1 MLIRHPPAGGGGG
14 GSSAS
19 LVFRPRYLGVT
30 MGDKQSSFPGRG
42 LDRNQHHIC
51 HAEGSQHLVVRP
63 RCLGVTMG
71 DKIFINQLK
80 NPKIVRAWILDT
92 KKAGHSPR
100 LYNFEKVLLIWI
112 GRKYVIHT
120 WICFQT
126 PIRRRVWM
134 VAIICFNWSPLCII
148 YPITPLIIQRYTI

>member
-1 MLIRHPPAGGGGG
+1 MFELVPELVLELCHADEYQHLI
-14 GSSAS
+14 
-19 LVFRPRYLGVT
+19 VRPRSLGVT

-80 NPKIVRAWILDT
+80 NPKIVRA
-92 KKAGHSPR
+92 
-100 LYNFEKVLLIWI
+100 
-112 GRKYVIHT
+112 
-120 WICFQT
+120 
-126 PIRRRVWM
+126 
-134 VAIICFNWSPLCII
+134 
-148 YPITPLIIQRYTI
+148 